1 MTNQPDEVTMKTMSR
16 IAAAL
21 AAVGVLCLSP
31 ALAAESGDGK
41 PATTPE
47 KSAARERQ
55 QDRMKRCNAEAGE
68 KALKGDDRRAFMSAC
83 LKG

>member
-1 MTNQPDEVTMKTMSR
+1 MKTMSR

-31 ALAAESGDGK
+31 ALAADGTDGK
-41 PATTPE
+41 AATPE
-47 KSAARERQ
+47 KPGARERQ